1 MPSDPL
7 GMYEAGLQHDVPL
20 ITGMN
25 ADEGVSVASRANV
38 EDREAFEAHVRTVYP
53 GIADELIAH
62 YGVDSPEA
70 ARSQMAHLVHDM
82 SFAGPVRV
90 QAEAHA
96 KVSAPVWLYHFTR
109 VPPTALGAAVR
120 GSYHGGELVYVFG
133 TMVAGPGPPGGRP
146 HPMAVHGDWTGT
158 DRRLSETM
166 IAYWTEF
173 AATGDPNRDDLPAW
187 PAFDP
192 PTGMHLD
199 LGETVAAGQG
209 LHEAAGRL
217 FRRFAASRRAG
228 T

>member
-1 MPSDPL
+1 M
-7 GMYEAGLQHDVPL
+7 
-20 ITGMN
+20 
-25 ADEGVSVASRANV
+25 
-38 EDREAFEAHVRTVYP
+38 RTVYP
-53 GIADELIAH
+53 GVADELITH

-109 VPPTALGAAVR
+109 VPPTALGAAV
-120 GSYHGGELVYVFG
+120 GGAYHGGELVYVFG
-133 TMVAGPGPPGGRP
+133 TMAAGPGPPGARP

-158 DRRLSETM
+158 DRQLSQTM
-166 IAYWTEF
+166 IAYWTQF
-173 AATGDPNRDDLPAW
+173 AATGNPNRDDLPPW

-192 PTGMHLD
+192 PAAMHLD
-199 LGETVAAGQG
+199 LGETVVAGQG

-228 T
+228 TWPAGPALTSVSLTHADRTGSARTGPAC